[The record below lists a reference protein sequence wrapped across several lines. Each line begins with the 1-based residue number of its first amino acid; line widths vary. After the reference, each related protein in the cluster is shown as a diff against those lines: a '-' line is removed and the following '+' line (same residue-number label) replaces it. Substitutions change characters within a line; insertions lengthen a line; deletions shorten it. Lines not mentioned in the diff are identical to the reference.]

1 MFKFRWCNRYSLT
14 DFNLITILPQ
24 KCGMGVREKI
34 ETTFSGSYIASDV
47 IVVNTKISIRT
58 KCRIILGEDI
68 A

>member
-1 MFKFRWCNRYSLT
+1 
-14 DFNLITILPQ
+14 
-24 KCGMGVREKI
+24 MGVREKI